1 MAQDLA
7 AEGAELPAIMQAGR
21 WKSPE
26 MPARYAERMIA
37 GWGRWRNS
45 MSDGGTNLSDLTCR
59 APCVALFVPLNRGA
73 SVGY

>member
-37 GWGRWRNS
+37 G
-45 MSDGGTNLSDLTCR
+45 
-59 APCVALFVPLNRGA
+59 RGA
-73 SVGY
+73 VAKFYERRRD